1 MAEKVKGRQG
11 EGPLQSPREGFGLCA
26 LREWPIWQAEAEA
39 GLGTPTLA
47 RVLGTDA
54 SPQPG
59 LLPGGEP
66 APGDLMQGEQNRP
79 Q

>member
-1 MAEKVKGRQG
+1 MAEVKGREV
-11 EGPLQSPREGFGLCA
+11 EGPLPSPREGFGLCA
-26 LREWPIWQAEAEA
+26 LREWPIWRAEAEA
-39 GLGTPTLA
+39 GPGTPTSA
-47 RVLGTDA
+47 GVLGTDA

-66 APGDLMQGEQNRP
+66 APGDLMQGGRNRP